1 MRSLN
6 FLINFLIIFAFC
18 LAIALFAI
26 ENTGSASI
34 SLIPGYQVEAPL
46 SVELI
51 LAMGIGA
58 VLAWLFGI
66 WTGLQNQISNF
77 QQSQRI
83 RAKDKQIKELEEN
96 MEKLKEEAEKQQQLL
111 PSSEETT
118 SAA

>member
-1 MRSLN
+1 MRSINFLLN
-6 FLINFLIIFAFC
+6 FLLIFAFC
-18 LAIALFAI
+18 LAIALFSI
-26 ENTGSASI
+26 ENTQSAPI
-34 SLIPGYQVEAPL
+34 LLIPGVEVEAPL

-66 WTGLQNQISNF
+66 WTGLQSQLTNF
-77 QQSQRI
+77 RQSQRI